1 MLIYVLELRW
11 LQSGTTIV
19 YMYRNGFAELAH
31 DDYSDSPLKLSLL
44 AGRIVIGNIEDPE
57 VQYCVFGI
65 YFCFIKK
72 STKKQEQSIV
82 PKLELIAAE
91 YSCHE
96 LLSFTE
102 SWLSPQ
108 VSNEAILLPGYKT
121 PFRRDRV
128 GKAGGGVIVYVKD
141 NLNCSERRDLVVCG
155 IECIWL
161 EVRFKTKKYLYGTFY
176 VPPNSSPQVWDNIEQ
191 SIDLALSCNLDI
203 IVTGD
208 FNTNQLRN
216 TTNDRISMI
225 KAQFSL
231 HQVIS
236 DPTYITEHSSSLLDL
251 ILVNDPVNLLFSD
264 VGAPLLDQI
273 RYHLPVIGILTQP
286 CKLHQVFKRKVY
298 MYDRGDYD
306 SYRHQLSLVDW
317 DALFISNDV
326 DVIARAITDELIDK
340 ADKNIPNRIITVRKD
355 KPPWLTADIKRM
367 IRKKNRIHKRA
378 KKKNS
383 APDWTKFRLVRN
395 KCNKLVLNSKTDYF
409 SKLSTKIISETHG
422 GKQYWSLIKSLMK
435 CDSSDS
441 RNIPPLQ
448 IDDDLICEDTKKAKI
463 FNDYFCGQS
472 NLDDSNTHLPDI
484 PDTRTDGLGDMI
496 ISENEVVDI
505 LKILD
510 VSKASGPD
518 QKLQFVANTG
528 YMRIKENILLP

>member
-1 MLIYVLELRW
+1 MLPREYWPVFCAAHTVKKGKRLSFLDIICISLFAKYDIRMLPVTILLHFVFHQVDTRSIISQQVEKCDARISKCTHDRLHDHCD
-11 LQSGTTIV
+11 LIISCSFSIVCILLLISGIEPNPGSLT
-19 YMYRNGFAELAH
+19 AESRSSSNSSL
-31 DDYSDSPLKLSLL
+31 DDVFKNAVSFMHL
-44 AGRIVIGNIEDPE
+44 NI
-57 VQYCVFGI
+57 
-65 YFCFIKK
+65 
-72 STKKQEQSIV
+72 QSIV

-96 LLSFTE
+96 ILSFTE
-102 SWLSPQ
+102 SWLSSQ

-141 NLNCSERRDLVVCG
+141 NLNC
-155 IECIWL
+155 I

-231 HQVIS
+231 HQLIS

-264 VGAPLLDQI
+264 IGAPLLDQI
-273 RYHLPVIGILTQP
+273 RYHAPVIGILTQP
-286 CKLHQVFKRKVY
+286 YKLHQVFKRKIY

-317 DALFISNDV
+317 DALFITNDV
-326 DVIARAITDELIDK
+326 DAIARAITDELIDK
-340 ADKNIPNRIITVRKD
+340 ANKKHSNRIITVRKD
-355 KPPWLTADIKRM
+355 IPPWLTADIKRM
-367 IRKKNRIHKRA
+367 IRKKI
-378 KKKNS
+378 
-383 APDWTKFRLVRN
+383 V
-395 KCNKLVLNSKTDYF
+395 
-409 SKLSTKIISETHG
+409 STKEP
-422 GKQYWSLIKSLMK
+422 KNK
-435 CDSSDS
+435 
-441 RNIPPLQ
+441 
-448 IDDDLICEDTKKAKI
+448 
-463 FNDYFCGQS
+463 F
-472 NLDDSNTHLPDI
+472 
-484 PDTRTDGLGDMI
+484 TRTGQNFDYLGI
-496 ISENEVVDI
+496 NVIN
-505 LKILD
+505 
-510 VSKASGPD
+510 
-518 QKLQFVANTG
+518 
-528 YMRIKENILLP
+528 